1 MTVKDVLNITEIVND
16 KTTVRILEDLRTV
29 LANGKWFEDKVL
41 KYHDSEIDYFSWETD
56 ADNPEQTIL
65 YINLK

>member
-1 MTVKDVLNITEIVND
+1 MTIKDVLNITEIVND
-16 KTTVRILEDLRTV
+16 KTTIRILEDLRTV
-29 LANGKWFEDKVL
+29 LANGQWFEDKIL
-41 KYHDSEIDYFSWETD
+41 KYHDAEIDYFSWKTD